1 MISVAVLLMTGSSC
15 DKLMDTSP
23 TADLGSNQ
31 VFASASSSLTAI
43 NGIYRAMYVAEWGPA
58 WETMKRIFC
67 FLVLSLVFLTGCAY
81 STYKTK
87 QDSFTIGKT
96 YSFNNAFYALQTV
109 EEVDGTKH
117 VTVTVFSSENDE
129 AVYSFTPARASDFWG
144 ICWETDTYNIW
155 IQSGD
160 IGVICYAYTDG
171 KWEINP
177 TAIRPDSIVSKYDK

>member
-1 MISVAVLLMTGSSC
+1 M
-15 DKLMDTSP
+15 
-23 TADLGSNQ
+23 
-31 VFASASSSLTAI
+31 
-43 NGIYRAMYVAEWGPA
+43 
-58 WETMKRIFC
+58 MKRIFC

-96 YSFNNAFYALQTV
+96 YSFDNAFYALQTV
-109 EEVDGTKH
+109 EEVDGTNH
-117 VTVTVFSSENDE
+117 VTVTVFSSENDK
-129 AVYSFTPARASDFWG
+129 AVFTFTPARASDFWG

-160 IGVICYAYTDG
+160 IGVICYAYADE

-177 TAIRPDSIVSKYDK
+177 TAIRPESIVSKYDK